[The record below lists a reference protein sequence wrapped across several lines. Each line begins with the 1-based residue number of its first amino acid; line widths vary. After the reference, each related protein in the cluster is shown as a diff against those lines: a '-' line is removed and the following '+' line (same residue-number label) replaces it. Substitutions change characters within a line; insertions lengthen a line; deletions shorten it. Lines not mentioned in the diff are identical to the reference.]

1 MTGRRFALPRPRLL
15 PPLLAGM
22 ALLACVKL
30 YALTLGIPAL
40 PGAAVLLGASRAV
53 AAPEPSPAKPVPPT
67 GAPGA
72 PPASTAGAPLTGAAA
87 PPVPVTS
94 AAAPPSEPT
103 PEERA
108 ERALLERLRARRTEI
123 DAREQA
129 IAAREMVAAA
139 ADRRLTL
146 RIEEMAALQARLEA
160 AEKAR
165 AERDDAGWKQ
175 MVKLYEGMR
184 PRDAAV
190 IFDELEMPVLV
201 QIVDRMGE
209 RKAAPVLGAM
219 KPERARL
226 LTAELARHRARP
238 PE

>member
-30 YALTLGIPAL
+30 YALTFGMPAL
-40 PGAAVLLGASRAV
+40 PSAAALLGASRAV
-53 AAPEPSPAKPVPPT
+53 AASEPAPPKP
-67 GAPGA
+67 A
-72 PPASTAGAPLTGAAA
+72 PPAPAAAA
-87 PPVPVTS
+87 PP
-94 AAAPPSEPT
+94 AAPAASAPTEPT

-108 ERALLERLRARRTEI
+108 ERALLERLRARRAEI